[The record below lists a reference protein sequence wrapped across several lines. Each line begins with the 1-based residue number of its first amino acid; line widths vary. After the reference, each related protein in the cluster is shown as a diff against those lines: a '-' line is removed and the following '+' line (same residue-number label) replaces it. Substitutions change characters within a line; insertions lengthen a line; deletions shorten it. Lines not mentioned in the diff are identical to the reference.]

1 MADYVITSC
10 STADLSREHF
20 DEIGVKVIYFHYYL
34 DGVEYADDLWQTRS
48 DKEFYDAMRNG
59 SDTSSAQVS
68 VGEYLE
74 FFRPILKEG
83 HDILHVTLSS
93 GISGTYNSAVSAASI
108 AESEFPG
115 RRVIVVDSQA
125 ASSGFGMLLDRAAE
139 LKREG
144 YSIDEL
150 RDWLE
155 ANKHYLHHWFFTTD
169 LRWFIKGGRVSKVT
183 GVVGGLLSICP
194 LLHVSYDGR
203 LEPVYNVR
211 TKRKVIDK
219 MVNVMVENARGGTD
233 YDDKCY
239 LCHSDSIED
248 VNAVIALVKSKF
260 PKLTDDK
267 FCVNSIGTTIGSHTG
282 PGTVA
287 IFFWSDKER

>member
-20 DEIGVKVIYFHYYL
+20 ERIGVEIVYFHYFL
-34 DGVEYADDLWQTRS
+34 DGVEYQDDLGQTRS
-48 DKEFYDAMRNG
+48 YEDFYSAMKNG

-74 FFRPILKEG
+74 FFRPFLMSGK
-83 HDILHVTLSS
+83 DVLHVTLSS
-93 GISGTYNSAVSAASI
+93 GISGTYNSAVTAASM
-108 AESEFPG
+108 AEEEFPK

-125 ASSGFGMLLDRAAE
+125 ASSGFGMLIDKAAE
-139 LKREG
+139 LRDAG
-144 YSIDEL
+144 YSLDEL
-150 RDWLE
+150 HDWLE
-155 ANKHYLHHWFFTTD
+155 SNKHYLHHWFFTTD
-169 LRWFIKGGRVSKVT
+169 LKWFIKGGRVSKVT

-194 LLHVSYDGR
+194 LLHVSYDGK

-211 TKRKVIDK
+211 TKRRVIEK
-219 MVNVMVENARGGTD
+219 MVDMMAENARGGTD

-239 LCHSDSIED
+239 LCHSACLDD
-248 VNAVIALVKSKF
+248 VMAVVKLIKERF

-267 FCVNSIGTTIGSHTG
+267 FCINSIGTTIGSHTG

-287 IFFWSDKER
+287 VFFWSDKER